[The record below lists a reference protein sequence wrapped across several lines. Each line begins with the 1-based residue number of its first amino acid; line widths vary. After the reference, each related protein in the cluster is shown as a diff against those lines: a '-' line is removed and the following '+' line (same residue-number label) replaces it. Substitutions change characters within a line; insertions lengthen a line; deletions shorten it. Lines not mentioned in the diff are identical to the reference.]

1 MCSCALAGQ
10 CGQTSE
16 CGGGTRHLQ
25 DTIPKPRSRSPM
37 TRPGRAPGRPS
48 LPHTGNTQRVCR
60 HAAEC
65 ASQPEGRRP
74 LEEVRGVCSVAVAR
88 GAQIRARPT
97 PRWPHT
103 CPPTAAAS
111 VLSTPRNAHFSRL
124 CSEDFPGPGP
134 GPGCGRGELR
144 PSSPSPGALGSG
156 GRAPGVSDGTLR
168 SDPASPPAAV
178 WSLRGVGSGSRPLLP

>member
-25 DTIPKPRSRSPM
+25 DTIPKPGSRSPM
-37 TRPGRAPGRPS
+37 TPS
-48 LPHTGNTQRVCR
+48 LPHTGNTQHVCG

-74 LEEVRGVCSVAVAR
+74 LEEVRGVCSVAAAC
-88 GAQIRARPT
+88 GAQVRAGPA

-124 CSEDFPGPGP
+124 CSEDFPGP